1 MFYECLW
8 PKQSAYQRFCTAEH
22 TFLKWFLK
30 ATMTKTKLC
39 FFSAHTSLGD
49 ASFILITVTFSIHI
63 WSSGVINKNSTLIQ
77 RFSGNCQTVLLTQ
90 MTRNSKWKWKQ
101 GFVLSECY
109 PIQEFKHTWMT
120 GLPLSSLSPCW
131 AAQSKLHF
139 PKQLIKITGSPGEG
153 SETLTSK
160 PQAST
165 LMKEKTSTAHSLIW
179 VAGMMTDLS
188 VKHIRLQRERERG
201 KESLQIK
208 TMI

>member
-1 MFYECLW
+1 
-8 PKQSAYQRFCTAEH
+8 
-22 TFLKWFLK
+22 
-30 ATMTKTKLC
+30 
-39 FFSAHTSLGD
+39 
-49 ASFILITVTFSIHI
+49 
-63 WSSGVINKNSTLIQ
+63 
-77 RFSGNCQTVLLTQ
+77 

-120 GLPLSSLSPCW
+120 GLPLSSLSPYW

-139 PKQLIKITGSPGEG
+139 PKQLIKFTGSPGEG
-153 SETLTSK
+153 SETLTSN

-188 VKHIRLQRERERG
+188 VKHIRLQIERE
-201 KESLQIK
+201 KEREMERKLTNKKNERKRATFCVFYLLILRKNYFYNSLFFSIK
-208 TMI
+208 N